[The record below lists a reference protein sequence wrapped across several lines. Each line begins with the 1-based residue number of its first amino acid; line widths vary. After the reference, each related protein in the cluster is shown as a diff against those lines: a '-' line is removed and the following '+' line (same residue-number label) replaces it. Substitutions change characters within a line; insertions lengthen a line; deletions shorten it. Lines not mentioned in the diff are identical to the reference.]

1 MLTYPT
7 GATNL
12 TVDTAIKSILEGHR
26 VINDSSMSFTEIHY
40 DKESKYFIYS
50 IQGVESMRDRK
61 LMLALSDLKSKDWKI
76 VDIRTSTT

>member
-1 MLTYPT
+1 M
-7 GATNL
+7 
-12 TVDTAIKSILEGHR
+12 TVDTAIKHILDGQR